1 MRYFP
6 NSEKNIKLMLESIG
20 VNSIDELF
28 DSIPKTNLTKEKVD
42 YGKPLSEAELTDY
55 FKKLEAENKVK
66 EYKVFLGGGSY
77 FHFIPEVVNYLSMKG
92 EFVTPYTPYQPEVS
106 QGTLQATFEYQTM
119 ISDLTGMEF
128 SNASL
133 YDGATAAAEGLLL
146 AWRVTRKK
154 KFLIAS
160 SLHPEYISTI
170 KTYVKNLD
178 IELDFLEYNED
189 GRVSKEDFNNKYKDE
204 IGGVL
209 IQSPNFFGIIEDYLW
224 IKEKIK
230 DNKTLLITVVAE
242 ALSLGI
248 LKPPS
253 SFGAD
258 VVVGEA
264 QSFGLYPYFGGPSLG
279 FITTSN
285 KKFLWEMPG
294 RIVGQTLDTKGEK
307 GFVLTLSTRE
317 QHIRRERATSNIC
330 SNQAW
335 CVIRASI
342 FLSVYGKNGLK
353 ELAKQNL
360 IKANYAKEKIER
372 AGIKIKFSGPIFN
385 EFVIEV
391 KDAISTHNKLLKK
404 KLIAGIPLNWF
415 YPDDKKSLLLTF
427 TEVNNREDIDEL
439 VKALEEE
446 ND

>member
-6 NSEKNIKLMLESIG
+6 NSENSIKAMLESVG
-20 VNSIDELF
+20 VKSIEELF
-28 DSIPKTNLTKEKVD
+28 SSIPRSNLTKDKVG
-42 YGKPLSEAELTDY
+42 YGKPLSEPEIIEF
-55 FKKLEAENKVK
+55 FKNLESENKVK
-66 EYKVFLGGGSY
+66 EYKLFLGGGSY
-77 FHFIPEVVNYLSMKG
+77 FHHIPEVVNYLSMKG

-146 AWRVTRKK
+146 AWRITRKN
-154 KFLIAS
+154 KFLIAR

-170 KTYVKNLD
+170 KTYIKNLN
-178 IELDFLEYNED
+178 IEFDFIDYDES
-189 GRVSKEDFNNKYKDE
+189 GKISKEDFDKKFNEE

-209 IQSPNFFGIIEDYLW
+209 IQSPNFFGIIEDYKW
-224 IKEKIK
+224 IKDKIGES
-230 DNKTLLITVVAE
+230 KTLLISVIAE

-253 SFGAD
+253 EFGSD
-258 VVVGEA
+258 VAVGEA
-264 QSFGLYPYFGGPSLG
+264 QSFGLYPYFGGPTLG

-294 RIVGQTLDTKGEK
+294 RIVGETVDAEGKR

-335 CVIRASI
+335 CVIRAAI
-342 FLSVYGKNGLK
+342 FLSVYGKKGLR

-360 IKANYAKEKIER
+360 IKANYAKERIKEI
-372 AGIKIKFSGPIFN
+372 GIKIRFDGPTFN
-385 EFVIEV
+385 EFVIETEN
-391 KDAISTHNKLLKK
+391 AEEAYRKLLDKK
-404 KLIAGIPLNWF
+404 IVAGIPLKWF
-415 YPDDKKSLLLTF
+415 YPEDEKGLLLTF
-427 TEVNNREDIDEL
+427 TEVNKKTEIDEL
-439 VKALEEE
+439 VKALEEIK
-446 ND
+446 